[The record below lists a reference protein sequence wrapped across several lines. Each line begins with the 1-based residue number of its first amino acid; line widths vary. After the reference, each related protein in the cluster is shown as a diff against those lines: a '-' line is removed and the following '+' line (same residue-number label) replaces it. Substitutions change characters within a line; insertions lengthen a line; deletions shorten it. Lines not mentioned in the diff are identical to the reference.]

1 MTKFLLIRHA
11 TTDAV
16 GKHLSGRHPGV
27 HLNDQGKSQAAALAT
42 QLTTFNIN
50 AIYSSP
56 LERALETA
64 SPIAEAHQLQCM
76 VDIDFLE
83 LDFGKWTN
91 RSFAELDGEPAFSR
105 FNSFRSGTRVP
116 AGETMLEAQCRIVR
130 GMQKLAARH
139 SGETVAIVSH
149 SDIIKAAITFYT
161 GIAIDMMQR
170 IEVSPASLS
179 IIDLYDDFASLQLLN
194 QTYT

>member
-27 HLNDQGKSQAAALAT
+27 HLNDQGKSQAAALAA
-42 QLTTFNIN
+42 QLTTFDIN

-64 SPIAEAHQLQCM
+64 SPIAAAHQLQCM
-76 VDIDFLE
+76 IDTDFLE

-91 RSFAELDGEPAFSR
+91 RSFAELDVEPAFSR

-130 GMQKLAARH
+130 GMQKLAAKH
-139 SGETVAIVSH
+139 PGETVAIVSH

-161 GIAIDMMQR
+161 GIAIDTMQR